1 MQQTRQCSRFFLKYI
16 LVFFFFSPFSR
27 IQSRDAPE
35 TKIGTI
41 FLACPRSTQV
51 HVQGLF
57 EIRRCDIIY
66 KCVKAICSDL
76 VYFFFF
82 SMLITSKKPSLR
94 RTVSVCEDFFINI
107 FWHFFFFLI
116 FAICQTQSNN
126 EDYYDF
132 TWKMVAY
139 DVI

>member
-1 MQQTRQCSRFFLKYI
+1 MSLPVRSCLCRRHSEHFEGPLGPQRWLRLLRRSTCSKRGSVRGFFLIYI
-16 LVFFFFSPFSR
+16 GFFFFFFLPFSR

-82 SMLITSKKPSLR
+82 FN
-94 RTVSVCEDFFINI
+94 V
-107 FWHFFFFLI
+107 
-116 FAICQTQSNN
+116 
-126 EDYYDF
+126 DYIQEA
-132 TWKMVAY
+132 VAT
-139 DVI
+139 